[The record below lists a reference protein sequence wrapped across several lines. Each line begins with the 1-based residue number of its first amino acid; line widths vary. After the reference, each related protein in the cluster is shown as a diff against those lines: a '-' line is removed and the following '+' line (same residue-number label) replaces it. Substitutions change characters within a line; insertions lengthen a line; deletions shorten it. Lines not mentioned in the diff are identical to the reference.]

1 MARAVYPV
9 LRDRTKAA
17 RSAATAD
24 GACCANL
31 RDVQE
36 VTMGAFLFIL
46 LIVIAGV
53 VLSRV
58 IASRRAVHVHD
69 SDGRRVLPDS
79 LDAARILGL
88 VVVPV
93 VLLILLASSFRV
105 VPVGHG
111 LVIFNT
117 ITKGFRLARQG
128 ITFVPPL
135 ICQTRDY
142 DLRRLE
148 YTMSGVSGEGRKAQ
162 IDDSLWS
169 PTQEGLQV
177 GIDLTVWHHL
187 DPDKVVAVHQKIGP
201 DYEDKIIRPAVRS
214 VIRLVIS
221 EYPVMDVYSAKR
233 AKIQDEINQRV
244 KALVEKDGFMV
255 DEVVLRDVRFT
266 PEFAKAIEAKQI
278 AQQSAEQ
285 MKYTLEKEEKEAE
298 RKVIEARGRANA
310 IEVINKALAQN
321 PNYIKYLYVD
331 KLSDK
336 ISVIVSDQNTIMDL
350 KGILGERSK

>member
-1 MARAVYPV
+1 MVTLFSFVIALV
-9 LRDRTKAA
+9 LGLALYRTVAA
-17 RSAATAD
+17 RMRP
-24 GACCANL
+24 G
-31 RDVQE
+31 
-36 VTMGAFLFIL
+36 
-46 LIVIAGV
+46 
-53 VLSRV
+53 
-58 IASRRAVHVHD
+58 VHD
-69 SDGRRVLPDS
+69 AGGHRLTGGAADLLRFAPALVTGFLLLVLATS
-79 LDAARILGL
+79 I
-88 VVVPV
+88 
-93 VLLILLASSFRV
+93 RV
-105 VPVGHG
+105 VPVGHA

-117 ITKGFRLARQG
+117 VTRSFRVASQG
-128 ITFVPPL
+128 ITYVPP
-135 ICQTRDY
+135 IVCQTQMY
-142 DLRRLE
+142 DMRRLE
-148 YTMSGVSGEGRKAQ
+148 YTMSGSQGEGRKAN

-169 PTQEGLQV
+169 PTQEGLMV

-187 DPDKVVAVHQKIGP
+187 DLKRLADIHQRIGP

-233 AKIQDEINQRV
+233 AQIQDEINQKIKV
-244 KALVEKDGFMV
+244 LLEKDGFLI

-266 PEFAKAIEAKQI
+266 PEFSKAIEAKQI

-285 MKYTLEKEEKEAE
+285 MKYTLEKEQKEAE
-298 RKVIEARGRANA
+298 RKVIEAQGRANA

-350 KGILGERSK
+350 KGILGERK

>member
-1 MARAVYPV
+1 MAGLFFFIVLVAVAS
-9 LRDRTKAA
+9 LAA
-17 RSAATAD
+17 WRIRS
-24 GACCANL
+24 G
-31 RDVQE
+31 
-36 VTMGAFLFIL
+36 
-46 LIVIAGV
+46 
-53 VLSRV
+53 
-58 IASRRAVHVHD
+58 RRGPRVHD
-69 SDGRRVLPDS
+69 SEGRQVIPSAGVALGTLGGALAALFVL
-79 LDAARILGL
+79 I
-88 VVVPV
+88 
-93 VLLILLASSFRV
+93 VLFSSVSV
-105 VPVGHG
+105 VPVGHA

-117 ITKGFRLARQG
+117 VTRGFRLASQG
-128 ITFVPPL
+128 ITFVPPFVSV
-135 ICQTRDY
+135 TADY

-148 YTMSGVSGEGRKAQ
+148 YTMSGVSGEGRKTN

-187 DPDKVVAVHQKIGP
+187 DPLRVVTIHQKIGP
-201 DYEDKIIRPAVRS
+201 DYEEKIIRPAVRS

-233 AKIQDEINQRV
+233 AQIQDEINE
-244 KALVEKDGFMV
+244 KIKKLVEKDGFMI

-266 PEFAKAIEAKQI
+266 AEFAKAIEAKQI

-285 MKYTLEKEEKEAE
+285 MKYTLEKEQKEAE
-298 RKVIEARGRANA
+298 RKVIEAQGRANA